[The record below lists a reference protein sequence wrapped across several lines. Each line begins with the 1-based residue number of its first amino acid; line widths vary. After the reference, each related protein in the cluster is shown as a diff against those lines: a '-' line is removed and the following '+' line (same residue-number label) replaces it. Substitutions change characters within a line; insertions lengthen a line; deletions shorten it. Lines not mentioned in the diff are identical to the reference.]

1 MQEAISRDTAEH
13 YTWGEACDGWHL
25 VREPDLGVIEECMPP
40 GTAEVR
46 HYHQKARQFFY
57 VLAGEA
63 VMEVDG
69 RVVSLSAGQGL
80 HIPPEV
86 PHQIRNE
93 SAGLVRFLVVSHPHS
108 HGDRVL
114 EPYVPR
120 S

>member
-1 MQEAISRDTAEH
+1 MPEAISRDTADH

-57 VLAGEA
+57 ILVGDA

-69 RVVSLSAGQGL
+69 QTLHLCAGQGV
-80 HIPPEV
+80 HIPPQI
-86 PHQIRNE
+86 PHRIGNE
-93 SAGLVRFLVVSHPHS
+93 SSDAVRFLVVSHPHS
-108 HGDRVL
+108 HGDRVAAPSAK
-114 EPYVPR
+114 E
-120 S
+120 